1 MNHSLD
7 NQTWNAGGSQAKTAA
22 EPAVVAQSCVFD
34 FLVAVAHPVPGI
46 VPLLPDDFLETA
58 ADEKLHGV
66 KARLIHVGKDRVH
79 HARGHVVRPQAR
91 VAVAQRGIN
100 DADLF
105 HNSLDGYVVRCLFL
119 KSTAYFCCHSG
130 QARPAGASRNPG
142 IKTFGF
148 PSRFHETDDETSRS
162 VLEVRNAKL
171 AFPISGK
178 SLPHDRATRQAKVG
192 IDS

>member
-7 NQTWNAGGSQAKTAA
+7 NQTRNAGGGQAKTAA

-46 VPLLPDDFLETA
+46 VPLLSHDFLETA

-79 HARGHVVRPQAR
+79 HACRHVVRPQAR

-105 HNSLDGYVVRCLFL
+105 RLYPLVFHHLADHQALVAEPGRNGQGFAAQV
-119 KSTAYFCCHSG
+119 A
-130 QARPAGASRNPG
+130 QAR
-142 IKTFGF
+142 
-148 PSRFHETDDETSRS
+148 RS
-162 VLEVRNAKL
+162 
-171 AFPISGK
+171 
-178 SLPHDRATRQAKVG
+178 
-192 IDS
+192 